1 LWNNLPEK
9 LKLTENTTTFKKLL
23 RLYIVECVD
32 ELAVD
37 LHLIAFYTVIVN

>member
-23 RLYIVECVD
+23 RKYIAECVD
-32 ELAVD
+32 
-37 LHLIAFYTVIVN
+37 

>member
-1 LWNNLPEK
+1 MPEK

-23 RLYIVECVD
+23 KKYIAEWVD
-32 ELAVD
+32 ELAAD